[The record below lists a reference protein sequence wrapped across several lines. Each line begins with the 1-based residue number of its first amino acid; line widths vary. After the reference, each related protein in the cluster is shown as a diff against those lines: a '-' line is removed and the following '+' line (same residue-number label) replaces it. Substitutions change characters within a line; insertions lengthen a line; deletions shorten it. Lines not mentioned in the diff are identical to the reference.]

1 MKLNLTTTLAATI
14 GLSSTAASR
23 STSTIKSNTPLGQ
36 KLLSSA
42 RRLDDANQQF
52 DYTWVANY
60 SLKFQGCHTTPQW
73 NEDGGNNNY
82 DDSSNIKLVNLN
94 LVRFRLC
101 PSDTCATDTAYGCK
115 SGYGDYVVSMDVYLQ
130 AYLDSVQQDQEYN
143 CEYARSNEC
152 GCYNNGDDYG
162 TFEKCEYDCFM
173 NKGMEYCVDNNP
185 YADDG
190 QYQAEDDDWDL
201 TDMVQCQQFGQLN
214 GVQYYSGAYCSS
226 DGGSIVMGVFTD
238 GTCSNLADVYGG
250 QELYMTIAGKEL
262 PHAQTTLIGNECMSC
277 MEGADAN
284 YNDQQDADAVKEGC
298 ETLYLQAGKC
308 EQTLNGGGSGNN
320 KACKFMEG
328 IDMVYKEGGIFHKSH
343 SSSAAGVFIGV
354 FSCSFFLLST
364 YAYYLKS
371 KLDRAKVQ
379 LADDL

>member
-1 MKLNLTTTLAATI
+1 MKLTLTTLAAAI
-14 GLSSTAASR
+14 GLSTAAPSI
-23 STSTIKSNTPLGQ
+23 SSNSNLGQ

-42 RRLDDANQQF
+42 RRLDGYQEGEV

-73 NEDGGNNNY
+73 NEDADGE
-82 DDSSNIKLVNLN
+82 DDVKLTNLN

-101 PSDTCATDTAYGCK
+101 PSDTCATDSAYGCK
-115 SGYGDYVVSMDVYLQ
+115 SGYGDYVVSMDTYLQ

-185 YADDG
+185 YAEDG
-190 QYQAEDDDWDL
+190 GQQEEEDDWDL
-201 TDMVQCQQFGQLN
+201 MDMVQCQQLN
-214 GVQYYSGAYCSS
+214 GGQYYTGAYCSS

-238 GTCSNLADVYGG
+238 DSCSNLSDVYGG
-250 QELYMTIAGKEL
+250 QEMYTTITGKEL
-262 PHAQTTLIGNECMSC
+262 PHSTTTLIGNECMSC

-308 EQTLNGGGSGNN
+308 EQGLNGGGSGNN
-320 KACKFMEG
+320 NACQYIEG
-328 IDMVYKEGGIFHKSH
+328 INMVYKDGGMFSRSH
-343 SSSAAGVFIGV
+343 SSSAAGVFIGL
-354 FSCSFFLLST
+354 FSCSFVLLSS

-379 LADDL
+379 LVDDMLSS

>member
-1 MKLNLTTTLAATI
+1 M
-14 GLSSTAASR
+14 
-23 STSTIKSNTPLGQ
+23 
-36 KLLSSA
+36 
-42 RRLDDANQQF
+42 
-52 DYTWVANY
+52 
-60 SLKFQGCHTTPQW
+60 
-73 NEDGGNNNY
+73 
-82 DDSSNIKLVNLN
+82 
-94 LVRFRLC
+94 RFRLC
-101 PSDTCATDTAYGCK
+101 PSDTCATDSAYGCK
-115 SGYGDYVVSMDVYLQ
+115 SGYGDYVVSMDTYLQ

-185 YADDG
+185 YAEDG
-190 QYQAEDDDWDL
+190 GQQEEEDDWDL
-201 TDMVQCQQFGQLN
+201 MDMVQCQQLN
-214 GVQYYSGAYCSS
+214 GGSYYTGAYCSS

-238 GTCSNLADVYGG
+238 DSCSNLSDVYGG
-250 QELYMTIAGKEL
+250 QDMYTTITGKEL
-262 PHAQTTLIGNECMSC
+262 PHSTTTLIGNECMSC

-308 EQTLNGGGSGNN
+308 EQGLNGGGSGNN
-320 KACKFMEG
+320 NACQYMEG
-328 IDMVYKEGGIFHKSH
+328 INMVYKDGGMFSRSH
-343 SSSAAGVFIGV
+343 SSSAAGVFIGL
-354 FSCSFFLLST
+354 FSCSFVLLSS

-379 LADDL
+379 LVDDMLSS